1 MAVAETDIAAI
12 RFGFGRLAHSPPTAR
27 LADLVDQ
34 VKQAPVRP
42 AHLAD
47 IASPPRIK
55 RYSVIARARDKNSM
69 ASVAVFKEQ
78 RHKLFVGSL
87 MADSHAKIAQAV
99 ASPFGFVERL
109 VQFWSNHFTVSAAVV
124 GRVRMLA
131 GPFEMEV
138 IRPHLGGRFADL
150 LIAST
155 LHPAMLDYLNQRA
168 SVGPDSMIG
177 KRRNKGLNENLA
189 REVLE
194 LHTLGAEGGYT
205 QRDVVEFARLLT
217 GLNYDNST
225 GLFRFRRSAA
235 EPGIKTI
242 LGRTYGGGRPGK
254 GVIVAALEDLARHP
268 ATARHVARQM
278 CVHFIAD
285 DPSPD
290 TVARLAARFAETDG
304 NLPDVYEAL
313 LTAPEAVAR
322 FGEKRKTPYDF
333 LVSALRTME
342 VPPEWLQPVERKG
355 RLHPN
360 PMTLGLL
367 LKLDEGL
374 WRAPSPAGWPDLND
388 RWITPAGLADRLDWI
403 GKVAGHAAIDEPI
416 AFLDAVL
423 GSTANPHV
431 RGIIANAAS
440 RRSGLALVL
449 ASAEFNSR

>member
-1 MAVAETDIAAI
+1 ME
-12 RFGFGRLAHSPPTAR
+12 
-27 LADLVDQ
+27 
-34 VKQAPVRP
+34 
-42 AHLAD
+42 
-47 IASPPRIK
+47 
-55 RYSVIARARDKNSM
+55 SVS
-69 ASVAVFKEQ
+69 VFKKL
-78 RHKLFVGSL
+78 RHQLFVGNL
-87 MADSHAKIAQAV
+87 LADSHAKIAQAV

-109 VQFWSNHFTVSAAVV
+109 VQFWGNHFTVSVTTV
-124 GRVRMLA
+124 GLVRMLA

-155 LHPAMLDYLNQRA
+155 MHPAMLDYLNQRA
-168 SVGPDSMIG
+168 SVGPDSRIG
-177 KRRNKGLNENLA
+177 KRKNEGLNGNLA

-217 GLNYDNST
+217 GLNYDNNT
-225 GLFRFRRSAA
+225 GRFRFRRNAA

-242 LGRTYGGGRPGK
+242 LGRTYGRGRPGRQD
-254 GVIVAALEDLARHP
+254 IVAALQDLARHP
-268 ATARHVARQM
+268 ATARHIARQL

-285 DPSPD
+285 DPAPE
-290 TVARLAARFAETDG
+290 TVARLATRFTETDG

-313 LTAPEAVAR
+313 LTAPEAVSR
-322 FGEKRKTPYDF
+322 FGDKRKTPYDF
-333 LVSALRTME
+333 LISALRTMK
-342 VPPEWLQPVERKG
+342 VPPHWLQPVDRNG
-355 RLHPN
+355 RQRAN
-360 PMTLGLL
+360 PMTAGLL
-367 LKLDEGL
+367 AKLDQGL
-374 WRAPSPAGWPDLND
+374 WQAPSPAGWPDLNE

-403 GKVAGHAAIDEPI
+403 GKAADHAAIDDPI
-416 AFLDAVL
+416 AFVDAVL